1 MFMWNSNHSKI
12 EWGDNM
18 SKKTLL
24 IIVIV
29 LLVALIAGVIVG
41 IFIFSNSSKE
51 KKIKPVK
58 TFSITMNDLYC
69 NIKDSKRIL
78 KVKITLET
86 TSEKTL
92 ENLTSKQFLVRD
104 QVNKIIRSLTDEE
117 LQGKE
122 GQVKLQ
128 NEIKNNLVELFEDE
142 NIINVYFDDFI
153 IQ

>member
-1 MFMWNSNHSKI
+1 
-12 EWGDNM
+12 M
-18 SKKTLL
+18 SKKTIW

-29 LLVALIAGVIVG
+29 LLVSLIAGIIVG
-41 IFIFSNSSKE
+41 IFIFSNNSKE
-51 KKIKPVK
+51 KKVKPVK

-92 ENLTSKQFLVRD
+92 ENLATKQFLVRD
-104 QVNKIIRSLTDEE
+104 QVNKIIRGLTDED

-128 NEIKNNLVELFEDE
+128 NQIKSDLVELFEDDS
-142 NIINVYFDDFI
+142 IINVYFDDFI

>member
-1 MFMWNSNHSKI
+1 
-12 EWGDNM
+12 M

-29 LLVALIAGVIVG
+29 LLVALIAGIIVG
-41 IFIFSNSSKE
+41 IFIFSNNSKE
-51 KKIKPVK
+51 KKVK
-58 TFSITMNDLYC
+58 EIPTYSLTMEDLYC
-69 NIKDSKRIL
+69 NIKDSKKIL
-78 KVKITLET
+78 KIKVTLET

-92 ENLTSKQFLVRD
+92 EKLTEKQFLIRD
-104 QVNKIIRSLTDEE
+104 EVNKIVRNLTDED

-128 NEIKNNLVELFEDE
+128 DQIKANLVELFEDE
-142 NIINVYFDDFI
+142 SITNIYFNDFI